1 MVNKIFKCQV
11 CKIYTLK
18 QQCPNCNKNTLTAR
32 PPKYSLLDKYGEYRR
47 KYNEMV
53 HEADQ

>member
-1 MVNKIFKCQV
+1 MVNKIFKCPV
-11 CKIYTLK
+11 CNTYTLK
-18 QQCPNCNKNTLTAR
+18 QQCPKCNKNTLTAR
-32 PPKYSLLDKYGEYRR
+32 PQKYSVLDKYGEYRR